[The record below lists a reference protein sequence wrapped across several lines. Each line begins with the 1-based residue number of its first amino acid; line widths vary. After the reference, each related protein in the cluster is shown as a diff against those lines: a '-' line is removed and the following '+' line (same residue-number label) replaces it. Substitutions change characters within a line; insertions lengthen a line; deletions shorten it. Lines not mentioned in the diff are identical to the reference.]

1 MAWRGGGGR
10 GGRGGSEGWGWGGE
24 GGFFC
29 PSGSPPL
36 GTLGRHTKERAQ
48 PREEL
53 SVSKSIKVLQKN
65 LNIVNTVLSGTWTRL
80 ACMSRLARLANRPRA
95 PPPMF

>member
-1 MAWRGGGGR
+1 MRGGGG
-10 GGRGGSEGWGWGGE
+10 GGLTGVAGWGWGGE
-24 GGFFC
+24 GGF
-29 PSGSPPL
+29 SPQRKPTV